1 MLTGGPP
8 GREGCRRLFFDGNNI
23 IDAGS
28 TVSFPSLRRRRCSDV
43 RVRVSEIVRNG
54 HFLKKQQ
61 GRI

>member
-8 GREGCRRLFFDGNNI
+8 GREGCRGLFFDGNNI

-28 TVSFPSLRRRRCSDV
+28 AVSFPSSRRCSDV